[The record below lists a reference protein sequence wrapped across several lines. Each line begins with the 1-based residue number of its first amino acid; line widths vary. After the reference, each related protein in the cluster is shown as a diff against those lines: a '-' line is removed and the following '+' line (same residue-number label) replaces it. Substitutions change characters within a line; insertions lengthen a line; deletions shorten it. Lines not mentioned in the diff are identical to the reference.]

1 MSKNFFGKKSSKKA
15 KRFYVKVKQSEKIN
29 NLKTILPP
37 NLSEVLIKDPKWLNF
52 HLSRYKF
59 VAKMLNSYKNVL
71 EIGCWGGTA
80 SLIVAQVVKRLTAI
94 DFFKDH
100 IYEAKKYTQLLAK
113 NINFLG
119 HDIIDS
125 PIKNKFFDAAY
136 SIDVIEHID
145 PKQENKFMENII
157 KSLTKDGILIL
168 GTPSKES
175 QKYASKEAKKTHI
188 NCKTGKQLYNF
199 GKKYF
204 KNIFI
209 FGMNDEVIHTGY
221 LPMCQY
227 LFILCTG
234 KK

>member
-1 MSKNFFGKKSSKKA
+1 MSKNYFGKKSSKKA
-15 KRFYVKVKQSEKIN
+15 KSAYARVKYVKSATLFPSTFSDALVR
-29 NLKTILPP
+29 
-37 NLSEVLIKDPKWLNF
+37 DPKWINF

-71 EIGCWGGTA
+71 EIGCWSGTA
-80 SLIVAQVVKRLTAI
+80 SLLVAQVVKRLTAI
-94 DFFKDH
+94 DFFKNH
-100 IYEAKKYTQLLAK
+100 IYEAKKYTQSLAK

-119 HDIIDS
+119 HDIIDG
-125 PIKNKFFDAAY
+125 PIKNNFFDAAFA
-136 SIDVIEHID
+136 IDVLDHID
-145 PKQENKFMENII
+145 PKQENKFMKNII

-168 GTPSKES
+168 GLPSKES
-175 QKYASKEAKKTHI
+175 QKYASEGAKKSHL
-188 NCKTGKQLYNF
+188 NCKTGTQLYNF